1 MINYQ
6 VTASILR
13 YIVPFTYEG
22 DFEEACARV
31 DRHDADKIVPGK
43 PSDRGWIRYTPSMV
57 RGESD
62 LYAYIREEFMF
73 DDLGGAAQAGSHLG
87 GGSAAQ
93 AGSRPAQDSAVQ
105 AGARPAQES
114 AAQAGAQSVQE
125 SAAQEGAR
133 PAMPAQSDKKSGA
146 QWVHR
151 KIDKGTPLAKLLFL
165 PNYKIKF
172 GKGGKNPQIEPEVWE
187 EMYRNATRVN
197 LNAMG
202 IYLFRN
208 GFGFVWYELDPGPIS
223 SEQLMEMQN
232 YIKELNRSSKI
243 RMLKVERKPVS
254 EGAVVAKKVIRNKNG
269 SSYEREVY
277 LTPFFMGKM
286 LVDTMRFLGVTF
298 LTERRALYGDML
310 KTGGRFIDAFPYE
323 KIEYSA
329 GTKERAAQEYPRF
342 PDKAVLFSYGYM
354 INPGDPEDVGEEQDR
369 CSLAFYLTKG
379 YMPSYDC
386 SPKIAEKM
394 VHPFRNSIWYASS
407 EGASYLFWGRTE
419 KHDFYTGGILT
430 KIRNDY
436 FPLFIK
442 ALYQSYSLLLFGRK
456 IQEEIP
462 AEHIEKM
469 SDEDYERI
477 ARRYEEINLFLT
489 KSMATSV
496 SHIDHQSEFYNY
508 LKERLRI
515 AEDAQSISSGLDAVD
530 ALQKEERHRKEQ
542 IRLEEV
548 SRLEK
553 EKEEEEKKR
562 DNAVQRVLEIIS
574 YLAIASALIDSYDF
588 ISKLAFGEDESWG
601 WMLVQHPSVFIIEL
615 LVIVAIAVIA
625 IRGLILIRR
634 NSREKKK

>member
-1 MINYQ
+1 MPGRRIRMPLPGTHGTTRGMTMINYQ

-93 AGSRPAQDSAVQ
+93 AGGQRAK
-105 AGARPAQES
+105 ES
-114 AAQAGAQSVQE
+114 AAQAG
-125 SAAQEGAR
+125 
-133 PAMPAQSDKKSGA
+133 AMPAQSDKKSGA

-187 EMYRNATRVN
+187 EMYRNATRIN

-223 SEQLMEMQN
+223 SERLMEMQN
-232 YIKELNRSSKI
+232 YIKELNRSTKI

-269 SSYEREVY
+269 SSYEREVC

-310 KTGGRFIDAFPYE
+310 KTGDRFIEAFPYE
-323 KIEYSA
+323 KTEYSA
-329 GTKERAAQEYPRF
+329 GTKERAAQDYPRF
-342 PDKAVLFSYGYM
+342 PDKAVLFTYGYM
-354 INPGDPEDVGEEQDR
+354 FNPGNPEDVGEEQDR

-394 VHPFRNSIWYASS
+394 VRPFRNSIWYASS

-477 ARRYEEINLFLT
+477 AKRYEEINLFLT